1 MFETFFPNQQ
11 QKAEIESEKRQI
23 GLAREQTAVS
33 ASTAEHQAYVEEQDR
48 KADLLRWQQE
58 LDIEVLKHKLRNEY
72 WNEAEGEWKRKTTV
86 GKDGQRV
93 ELDPLMTEDGIA
105 AVETVISGF
114 IGENAK
120 NLINSNFEER
130 RILTMLKRT
139 ALDLNHIFKFNYDAY
154 FVDPTPSNMTL
165 VKRIIKNEIIS
176 SPYRALKGWTKK
188 QDNMATKRVET
199 YTESPQAERK
209 KLFGVI

>member
-72 WNEAEGEWKRKTTV
+72 WNEAESE
-86 GKDGQRV
+86 
-93 ELDPLMTEDGIA
+93 
-105 AVETVISGF
+105 
-114 IGENAK
+114 
-120 NLINSNFEER
+120 
-130 RILTMLKRT
+130 
-139 ALDLNHIFKFNYDAY
+139 
-154 FVDPTPSNMTL
+154 
-165 VKRIIKNEIIS
+165 
-176 SPYRALKGWTKK
+176 
-188 QDNMATKRVET
+188 
-199 YTESPQAERK
+199 
-209 KLFGVI
+209 